1 MILYSKKA
9 SNIIDRIYT
18 DKSIFNSHG
27 TFENWFKDWNYIFHQ
42 YVREE
47 VLNMMKSSH
56 GTFLIGNIGSLI
68 YTRYNASGEICYV
81 IEDLN
86 FPFFRFTTTVPKV
99 DTSKSPQYTFKPPT
113 KLPFILPSRLSISK
127 EVYYNGL
134 KIGFYNGK
142 YFILT
147 SDNQPFVENWFNSKP
162 KIFNKPFGKYNI
174 IAHVNYHNSLLA
186 LSIDGQLYDMN
197 KLWKDAYLSE
207 CINFIISKA
216 LYEIQRQNL
225 NESKDGVI
233 RLNESQLYSIIK
245 EIVQYLVA

>member
-1 MILYSKKA
+1 M
-9 SNIIDRIYT
+9 
-18 DKSIFNSHG
+18 
-27 TFENWFKDWNYIFHQ
+27 
-42 YVREE
+42 
-47 VLNMMKSSH
+47 
-56 GTFLIGNIGSLI
+56 
-68 YTRYNASGEICYV
+68 
-81 IEDLN
+81 
-86 FPFFRFTTTVPKV
+86 
-99 DTSKSPQYTFKPPT
+99 
-113 KLPFILPSRLSISK
+113 
-127 EVYYNGL
+127 YYNGL